1 MKTTTTTT
9 FLSLALPFDV
19 TRLDSATTIQ
29 LFDENTFETYNLDT
43 TKSVDKTFQ
52 SSTEFSNSFSVEAGI
67 EVKAGAFKG
76 SVTSRIDEGT
86 QKKDA
91 YYWARM
97 EEHIYQKSISM
108 SHSSVVTK
116 LTEQV
121 TQALNLLLEQHKD
134 YVDETSSD
142 TLVLGG
148 TSVER
153 AALRNLL
160 IGLDDKEIQTQLTE
174 YRNNWL
180 TSLDNKA
187 VAVGYELSPLPDALP
202 SHLYSSLK
210 PALIAGVSMV
220 LGEQI
225 SNQLAKQEAI
235 LSSLYQS
242 SCRKGMIYDVY
253 PASCDA
259 KLTTKKCKPEC
270 KTGYE
275 RIDKDLNRQSTTP
288 WSIMLCFSRNP
299 KDSPTGKPIEALEV
313 VYKKSTNCPAD
324 YDAIEENLNKGAIGT
339 SSYLCVKRIKDM
351 TQGTKA
357 ITDVDILYNKDST
370 LPTWTKI
377 KKDLNKGN
385 TAFSS
390 YVYVAYRGVCDSTV
404 ITNEKK

>member
-9 FLSLALPFDV
+9 FLSLALVIGKISARAVPSQQSLNVSVIDNSYEAIGRGIDIRKPFDV

-86 QKKDA
+86 QKKDV

-108 SHSSVVTK
+108 SHSSVATK
-116 LTEQV
+116 LAEQV
-121 TQALNLLLEQHKD
+121 TQALNLLLEQVNPIEVLDQSLTRMPSDFNDSEIKIVTFLQQYGTHFVKKVIFGGTMSTTRWNKQSSLVTFSNFEAGASAEYGIISGKASTEIRKEHKD

-160 IGLDDKEIQTQLTE
+160 VGLDDKEIQTQLTE

-180 TSLDNKA
+180 TSLENKA

-210 PALIAGVSMV
+210 PALIAGVSM
-220 LGEQI
+220 
-225 SNQLAKQEAI
+225 
-235 LSSLYQS
+235 
-242 SCRKGMIYDVY
+242 
-253 PASCDA
+253 
-259 KLTTKKCKPEC
+259 
-270 KTGYE
+270 
-275 RIDKDLNRQSTTP
+275 
-288 WSIMLCFSRNP
+288 
-299 KDSPTGKPIEALEV
+299 
-313 VYKKSTNCPAD
+313 
-324 YDAIEENLNKGAIGT
+324 
-339 SSYLCVKRIKDM
+339 
-351 TQGTKA
+351 
-357 ITDVDILYNKDST
+357 
-370 LPTWTKI
+370 
-377 KKDLNKGN
+377 
-385 TAFSS
+385 
-390 YVYVAYRGVCDSTV
+390 
-404 ITNEKK
+404 